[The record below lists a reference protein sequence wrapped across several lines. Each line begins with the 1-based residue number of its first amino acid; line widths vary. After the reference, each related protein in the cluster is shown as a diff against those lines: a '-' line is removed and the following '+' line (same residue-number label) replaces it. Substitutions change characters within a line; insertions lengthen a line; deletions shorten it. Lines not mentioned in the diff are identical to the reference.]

1 MDGRMLSNP
10 HSLDGRFLKEKYFP
24 SSSILEAEASLDIS
38 YTWKSILKGFKLLKE
53 GIVWRVGDV

>member
-10 HSLDGRFLKEKYFP
+10 HSLNGRFLKAKYFS

-38 YTWKSILKGFKLLKE
+38 NTWRSILKGFKLLTE